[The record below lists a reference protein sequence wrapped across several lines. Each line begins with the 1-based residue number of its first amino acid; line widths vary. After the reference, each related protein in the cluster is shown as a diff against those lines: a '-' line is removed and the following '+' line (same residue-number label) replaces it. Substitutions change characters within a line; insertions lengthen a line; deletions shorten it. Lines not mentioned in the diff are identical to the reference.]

1 MISYKTKAIELGFT
15 LVQDCKTN
23 IVHLGNDE
31 KTNAICNSR
40 FIVFPT
46 EPHYA
51 DDFGCTR
58 CIKKIDKI
66 LNG

>member
-46 EPHYA
+46 DIE
-51 DDFGCTR
+51 
-58 CIKKIDKI
+58 
-66 LNG
+66 